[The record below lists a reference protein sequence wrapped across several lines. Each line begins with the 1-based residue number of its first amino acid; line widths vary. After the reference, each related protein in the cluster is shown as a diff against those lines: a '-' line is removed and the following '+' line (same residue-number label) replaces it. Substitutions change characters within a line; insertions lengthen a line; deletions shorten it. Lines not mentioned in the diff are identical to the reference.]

1 MPFQFMDHPT
11 SHVELLYY
19 SESSGAVRSVTAVRL
34 AAKQILV
41 VLLLVNNLRIED
53 RMRTVS

>member
-11 SHVELLYY
+11 SHVELLYTQS
-19 SESSGAVRSVTAVRL
+19 SEAVRSVTAVRL